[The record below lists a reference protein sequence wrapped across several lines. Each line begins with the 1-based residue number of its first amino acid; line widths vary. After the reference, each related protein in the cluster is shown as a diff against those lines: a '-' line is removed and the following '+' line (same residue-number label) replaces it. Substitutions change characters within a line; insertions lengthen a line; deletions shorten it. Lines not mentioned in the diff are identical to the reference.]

1 AEDKALLALLSVAGT
16 EIPGELCHSEMNL
29 IKDRLQVNCSGL
41 GLTEVPSALPN
52 TTGILLLNTNHLASV
67 STASFQHL
75 PELIELDLSGNR
87 LGALHTGAP
96 LPLLQELILSHNALA
111 VLPTLQ
117 GLPALTHLELNLRG
131 NRLRMLPE
139 KAFEGLTGLKDL
151 DLSDNAL
158 EEL

>member
-1 AEDKALLALLSVAGT
+1 MSCRHALWC
-16 EIPGELCHSEMNL
+16 LCPE
-29 IKDRLQVNCSGL
+29 RVNCSGQ

-87 LGALHTGAP
+87 LGALHIGAT

-111 VLPTLQ
+111 LLP
-117 GLPALTHLELNLRG
+117 GLFQALGQLKELNLRG
-131 NRLRMLPE
+131 NRLRTLPE

-151 DLSDNAL
+151 DLSD
-158 EEL
+158 